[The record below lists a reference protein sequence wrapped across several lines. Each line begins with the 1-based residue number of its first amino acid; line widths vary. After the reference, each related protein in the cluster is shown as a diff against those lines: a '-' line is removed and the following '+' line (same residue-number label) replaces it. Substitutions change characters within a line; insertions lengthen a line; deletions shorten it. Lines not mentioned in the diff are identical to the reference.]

1 MNAGT
6 RFRSRHP
13 LVTRGLFA
21 VTVAAALGWLAA
33 GQTSAAVPQDNQPPA
48 RSAEMTPTNLAEKPA
63 EKRAAGPVEGPVA
76 ADQAAATLQLEPG
89 LVADLIAAEPL
100 VASPVA
106 TAFDERGRLFVAEN
120 RGYPTGPAEGQPSQ
134 GRIAQLIDTDGD
146 GRCDKRLEFA
156 TELSFPN
163 GLLPWRGGLIVTCS
177 PEILWLADTDGDGR
191 ADRREVLLTGFSTTG
206 STQLRVSH
214 PTLGSDG
221 WAYVTSGLTGGKV
234 VAPGFPDRAPVEIK
248 RTDLRFRPGTGEFEA
263 ADGGA
268 QFGLSFDDFG
278 HRFICYNRVQA
289 QHVVTASRYWQRN
302 PRLPFA
308 DTVHNCPAELAPEP
322 LRGHGQA
329 ARLYPLSSNV
339 TTADSHAGTFT
350 AACSVTAWRGDS
362 LPAVYDGGLFSC
374 DPTGN
379 LVHFDRLEPAGATF
393 AARRAREG
401 SEFLASRDN
410 WCRPVHLSHA
420 PDGALYVCD
429 MYRKTIEHPDYLPV
443 EIRKRTDFTS
453 GKEMG
458 RIWRIRGQ
466 DLSPAE
472 LARRAAQRTHSQ
484 TPSAERLAAALA
496 DTNGW
501 SRDTAVRLLWER
513 LQLGKES
520 RLEALAALHGVLRPT
535 PTPNSNTTSSPPSS
549 SSSTATNRPAA
560 VAATLRL
567 LEASGELTSEEL
579 GAALSD
585 DSPGVRELAVAAV
598 EQRLASNPQWLDRVL
613 PLANDPSARVR
624 FQVAL
629 SLGASDSPRTLAA
642 LASIALRDG
651 PDRWAR
657 AAVFS
662 AVAGRE
668 PSFFVALRTAAL
680 AADAASDPTAGAAAK
695 GAAATSAVVTGAAP
709 TSAAPTSAAPTSAAP
724 TSAVATDGTDTYAA
738 VELWTEMGR
747 LLGAASSAT
756 PPARPLGT
764 LLIELLGESGSPASV
779 GQVDREFIRT
789 AALLSGFGDSV
800 RSRGIAG
807 AETVGVLRAIIQQ
820 AANQPAEVKTADVKN
835 SATAAE
841 DRLKALFKRALSA
854 AADRAAAESVRRL
867 SLTLLAHADFATA
880 GERLLELVDP
890 SEPATVQ
897 SGAARALGLMR
908 SPTIAATLLAAEKFR
923 GYTPRLREEVIGTVL
938 ANSQHLPGLMEA
950 LESGAVPAN
959 AIDSLRRRQLTEH
972 RDPELRARAQKVY
985 AAATPGNRSAVYEQL
1000 KTVVSLDANP
1010 AHGKQVFKRVC
1021 ASCHRLDRD
1030 GSPVGPDLFSI
1041 RNQPKE
1047 AILLHI
1053 VIPEQ
1058 EITQGFAAYVVA
1070 THDGRV
1076 LTGLLAAETPT
1087 SITLRQ
1093 ALGKEDTILR
1103 SDIERIAASQLSLM
1117 PQELEKQLSRQEF
1130 ADLLAYLKGQ

>member
-1 MNAGT
+1 MVART
-6 RFRSRHP
+6 LFSTSLSR
-13 LVTRGLFA
+13 TARRWSQFA
-21 VTVAAALGWLAA
+21 IAAAFGWLGAA
-33 GQTSAAVPQDNQPPA
+33 SPISAHAAETNPATAAATASAAV
-48 RSAEMTPTNLAEKPA
+48 SAGSLV
-63 EKRAAGPVEGPVA
+63 AGPIMGPVTVEKA
-76 ADQAAATLQLEPG
+76 PATLQLEPG
-89 LVADLIAAEPL
+89 LVADLVAAEPL

-106 TAFDERGRLFVAEN
+106 TAFDEQGRMFVAEN
-120 RGYPTGPAEGQPSQ
+120 RGYPTGPAEGQPAQ
-134 GRIAQLIDTDGD
+134 GRIAQLIDVDGD
-146 GRCDKRLEFA
+146 GRCDKRVEFA

-221 WAYVTSGLTGGKV
+221 WVYVTSGLTGGKV
-234 VAPGFPDRAPVEIK
+234 IAPGFPDRPPVEIK
-248 RTDLRFRPGTGEFEA
+248 RTDLRFRPGTGQFEA

-278 HRFICYNRVQA
+278 RRFICYNRVQV
-289 QHVVTASRYWQRN
+289 QHVVTSSRYWQRN

-308 DTVHNCPAELAPEP
+308 DTVQNCPAELAPEP

-329 ARLYPLSSNV
+329 ARLFPASNNV

-350 AACSVTAWRGDS
+350 AACGVTVWRGDA
-362 LPAVYDGGLFSC
+362 LPAVYDGGVFAC

-393 AARRAREG
+393 AARRARDG

-410 WCRPVHLSHA
+410 WCRPVHLGHA

-453 GKEMG
+453 GKDLG
-458 RIWRIRGQ
+458 RIWRIRRE

-472 LARRAAQRTHSQ
+472 LARRASARVHPQS
-484 TPSAERLAAALA
+484 PSSERLATALA
-496 DTNGW
+496 DPNGW
-501 SRDTAVRLLWER
+501 SRDTATRLLWER
-513 LQLGKES
+513 LQAGDKS
-520 RLEALAALHGVLRPT
+520 RTEALAALHRLLSDHHQPIA
-535 PTPNSNTTSSPPSS
+535 SSPPPSPRPAPS
-549 SSSTATNRPAA
+549 TTAASAVTTAPAAATATAPANATAPMVAA
-560 VAATLRL
+560 VAAALRL
-567 LEASGELTSEEL
+567 LDAAGELTDDEL
-579 GAALSD
+579 ATALQS
-585 DSPGVRELAVAAV
+585 DSPGVRELAVVAA
-598 EQRLASNPQWLDRVL
+598 EPRLVADPKWLDRL
-613 PLANDPSARVR
+613 IPLAGDASARVR

-629 SLGASDSPRTLAA
+629 TLGSSDSPRTLAA

-651 PDRWAR
+651 ADRWAR

-668 PSFFVALRTAAL
+668 PPLFAAL
-680 AADAASDPTAGAAAK
+680 MAQSAASKEAPSADAYST
-695 GAAATSAVVTGAAP
+695 
-709 TSAAPTSAAPTSAAP
+709 
-724 TSAVATDGTDTYAA
+724 

-747 LLGAASSAT
+747 MLGAATASSAT
-756 PPARPLGT
+756 PSPLSVR
-764 LLIELLGESGSPASV
+764 LGEILNAASTTAVNGSAE
-779 GQVDREFIRT
+779 VDFVRS
-789 AALLSGFGDSV
+789 AALLSGFGEAL
-800 RSRGIAG
+800 RGRG
-807 AETVGVLRAIIQQ
+807 VPSSDTVGVLRAVLAQ
-820 AANQPAEVKTADVKN
+820 ASLASGEDQEKAASGPSPAAGAATASTNASTNASTKATAERLN
-835 SATAAE
+835 SLFNRALSVAVDRTAAE
-841 DRLKALFKRALSA
+841 PARRLALS
-854 AADRAAAESVRRL
+854 
-867 SLTLLAHADFATA
+867 LLAHADFATA

-890 SEPATVQ
+890 SEPMTVQ

-908 SPTIAATLLAAEKFR
+908 SPRIATTLLDPERFR
-923 GYTPRLREEVIGTVL
+923 GYTPRLREEVIGAVL
-938 ANSQHLPGLMEA
+938 ANSQHLPGLIEA
-950 LESGAVPAN
+950 LEAGAVPPN
-959 AIDSLRRRQLTEH
+959 AIDSLRRRQLTDH
-972 RDPELRARAQKVY
+972 RDPALRARAQKVY
-985 AAATPGNRSAVYEQL
+985 ANATPGNRAAVYDDL
-1000 KTVVSLDANP
+1000 KAVVSLDANP
-1010 AHGKQVFKRVC
+1010 TQGKQVFKRVC
-1021 ASCHRLDRD
+1021 ASCHRLDQD
-1030 GSPVGPDLFSI
+1030 GSPVGPDLFGI

-1087 SITLRQ
+1087 SVTLRQ
-1093 ALGKEDTILR
+1093 ALGKEETILR

-1117 PQELEKQLSRQEF
+1117 PQELEKQLSRQDF